1 MRTSTLMSV
10 VAVLEAAT
18 LAAGCSKAQGVE
30 PKPARPVKVQAV
42 AAAPLQSAVRYSAT
56 IEPYEQVP
64 LAFKSSGYVDELLR
78 RNGADGRLRVA
89 QAGDRVAKGAVLA
102 HVRDTDSREHV
113 NQGRAKLSEA
123 DATLNKARLDLE
135 RAKTLFTADSLTKP
149 ELDAAQAALDGAQAR
164 STAAQAEIELALIA
178 LRDCTLVA
186 PAAGVILERR
196 IEAGSLVAPGT
207 LGFTLGDVTSVKAR
221 FGIPDGMIQSVKHG
235 DVIGVI
241 VEAVAATTFEGRIS
255 AIAPAADPQSRVFDV
270 EVTIPNQ
277 DGRLRPGMIGSVAL
291 GRSGAET
298 IAASQPI
305 LTVPLTAVV
314 KSNAAA
320 GSYAVLVV
328 ERQGTDEVAR
338 LRRVELG
345 EVMGN
350 GIAVLQGLS
359 RGERVVVSGA
369 TLLVDGEVVRVV
381 S

>member
-1 MRTSTLMSV
+1 M
-10 VAVLEAAT
+10 
-18 LAAGCSKAQGVE
+18 LA
-30 PKPARPVKVQAV
+30 R
-42 AAAPLQSAVRYSAT
+42 VR
-56 IEPYEQVP
+56 E
-64 LAFKSSGYVDELLR
+64 
-78 RNGADGRLRVA
+78 
-89 QAGDRVAKGAVLA
+89 
-102 HVRDTDSREHV
+102 TDSRERV
-113 NQGRAKLSEA
+113 NQARARLSES

-135 RAKTLFTADSLTKP
+135 RAKILFGADSLTKP

-164 STAAQAEIELALIA
+164 STAAQAEIELALVA

-196 IEAGSLVAPGT
+196 IETGALVAPGT

-235 DVIGVI
+235 DVIRVS

-270 EVTIPNQ
+270 EVTIPNH
-277 DGRLRPGMIGSVAL
+277 DGRLRPGMIGTVAL
-291 GRSGAET
+291 GRSGAEKT
-298 IAASQPI
+298 VASQSI

-328 ERQGTDEVAR
+328 ERQGTGEVAR
-338 LRRVELG
+338 LRRVQLG

-369 TLLVDGEVVRVV
+369 TLLVDGEIVRVV